1 MYIFSL
7 WIINL
12 LSILCFIVFI
22 IGSFIFLMRALKGR
36 IDIEEFEEDEI
47 ITDSLM
53 HFQTIGNQEFKD
65 FTQKIEDE
73 TPEKIKEDLL
83 SQIYINSKICTK
95 KFKLY
100 NNGILWLT
108 MSTVAFI
115 VVFLSAFLL
124 N

>member
-1 MYIFSL
+1 
-7 WIINL
+7 
-12 LSILCFIVFI
+12 
-22 IGSFIFLMRALKGR
+22 MRALKGR

-115 VVFLSAFLL
+115 VVFFKCFFIKLKIGKASHLK
-124 N
+124 

>member
-1 MYIFSL
+1 
-7 WIINL
+7 
-12 LSILCFIVFI
+12 
-22 IGSFIFLMRALKGR
+22 MRALKGR